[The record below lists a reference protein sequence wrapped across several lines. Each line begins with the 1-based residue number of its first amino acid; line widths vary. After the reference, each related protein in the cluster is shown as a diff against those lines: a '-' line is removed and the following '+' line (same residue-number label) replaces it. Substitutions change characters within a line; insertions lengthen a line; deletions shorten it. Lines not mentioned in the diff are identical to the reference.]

1 MKKCQNHWV
10 SFASHPHFDITKL
23 SVQFP
28 IRGKVWP
35 SLNCSTGKSE
45 APKLSRVK
53 LRLLLSVKMF
63 ESPTDWLSSA
73 VRATPVADGLAFFS
87 STFSAPNRRFMSL
100 RKFFAGYRWPSNARA
115 WELAITGSS
124 CANWSGFF
132 FRPMYV
138 SATWHARHKYTHRKR
153 KWKSIAYFW
162 DCILHCLSWA
172 LHRKKR
178 VWLGNLLLH
187 LLLNMPNLRW
197 KQVKRGI
204 FFAWLPLGSGKLI
217 TSNIE
222 I

>member
-10 SFASHPHFDITKL
+10 SFASHSHFDITKL

-35 SLNCSTGKSE
+35 SLNCSTGKSK

-138 SATWHARHKYTHRKR
+138 SATWHARHKYTQKAEV
-153 KWKSIAYFW
+153 KK
-162 DCILHCLSWA
+162 HCLLLG
-172 LHRKKR
+172 LHPPLSFVGSSQKKGFD
-178 VWLGNLLLH
+178 WGTFCY
-187 LLLNMPNLRW
+187 
-197 KQVKRGI
+197 I
-204 FFAWLPLGSGKLI
+204 YCLI
-217 TSNIE
+217 CQI
-222 I
+222 